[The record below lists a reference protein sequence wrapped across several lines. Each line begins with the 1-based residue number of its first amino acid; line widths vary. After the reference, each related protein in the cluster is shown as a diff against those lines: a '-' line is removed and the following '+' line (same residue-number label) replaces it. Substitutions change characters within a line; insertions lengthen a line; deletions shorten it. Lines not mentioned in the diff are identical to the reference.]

1 MSCLRKREVSE
12 GMDRLFDV
20 TDAISIPGTSF
31 GEVFIQRS
39 FARHCLLDDGKF
51 EEVSSSLT
59 EGTGTRIVVGDRTYF
74 THSSGSDLSS
84 AAFTIS
90 DGKKRAGLSAG
101 SPLPKGDKS
110 LLPLPEIEEEAP
122 FERMRELDKM
132 IRKLSPKVRQVSFAW
147 SSGARETAIAGSL
160 NPLCRLSVFST
171 RFSATVVVESGGSL
185 HSGRDVR
192 AFSLPQE
199 EFLRSND
206 LEDVAREAFRRAVL
220 LSEAKPCPAGV
231 MPVVLAGAAGGTM
244 IHEAC
249 GHSLEA
255 DIVLNDY
262 SSFRDCLEKQV
273 ASPLVSLVDD
283 PTLPGLYGSY
293 PFDGEGTL
301 SRRTV
306 LIRDGFLKSFLTD
319 LLSSRQGGF
328 PVTGNGRRSSF
339 RHPPVPRMSNTFIM
353 NGDGDPEEI
362 ISGVDRGLLVLK
374 MGGGEVN
381 STSGDF
387 VFQVT
392 EGYLVSKGKRSYP
405 VRNAMLTGNGPRV
418 LMDIDAVGNDLHF
431 DPGVCGKSGQQV
443 PVTDGQPTIR
453 IRQLVVGGSRT

>member
-1 MSCLRKREVSE
+1 
-12 GMDRLFDV
+12 MDRLFDV

-39 FARHCLLDDGKF
+39 FARQCVLDNGTF

-59 EGTGTRIVVGDRTYF
+59 EGTGTRIVLGDRTYF
-74 THSSGSDLSS
+74 THSSGSSLSS
-84 AAFTIS
+84 VAFTLS
-90 DGKKRAGLSAG
+90 EGKRRAGLSAG
-101 SPLPKGDKS
+101 SPIPKGDKP
-110 LLPLPEIEEEAP
+110 LLPLPEIREEAP
-122 FERMRELDKM
+122 FDRMRELDRM
-132 IRKLSPKVRQVSFAW
+132 IRNLSPTVRQVSLAW
-147 SSGARETAIAGSL
+147 SSGSRETAIAGSI
-160 NPLCRLSVFST
+160 NPLCRLSSCST
-171 RFSATVVVESGGSL
+171 RFSASVVVESGGAL

-199 EFLRSND
+199 EFLRFND
-206 LEDVAREAFRRAVL
+206 LEDVAREAFRRAL
-220 LSEAKPCPAGV
+220 LLAEAKPCPAGV

-255 DIVLNDY
+255 DIVIKDY

-273 ASPLVSLVDD
+273 ASPLVTLVDD

-306 LIRDGFLKSFLTD
+306 LIKDGVLKSFLTD

-328 PVTGNGRRSSF
+328 PVSGNGRRSSF

-362 ISGVDRGLLVLK
+362 VSGVERGLLVLK

-381 STSGDF
+381 PTSGDF
-387 VFQVT
+387 VFHVT
-392 EGYLVSKGKRSYP
+392 EGYLVSRGKRLYP

-418 LMDIDAVGNDLHF
+418 LMEIDAVGNDLHF

-453 IRQLVVGGSRT
+453 IRQLVVGGSEA